1 MTVPNGYMTLKVEL
15 AATKIVRTIVV
26 PEHMT
31 LEDLHDAIQAVM
43 GWEDAHL
50 WHFTDRRRDGVIY
63 ELPHED
69 DGFPS
74 FLKRLTIDASKM
86 TLRKVLPNRGAKLY
100 CEYDFGDGWQ
110 HVVTRQADP
119 RRPGSHVLRRVA
131 QTGSRIRTKGSI
143 TKQLLMTA
151 FLSNRSIYT
160 SSVCSTPAM

>member
-1 MTVPNGYMTLKVEL
+1 MAKIVPNGYMTLKVEL

-69 DGFPS
+69 DGSPS
-74 FLKRLTIDASKM
+74 FSKRLTIDASKM
-86 TLRKVLPNRGAKLY
+86 TLRKVLSNRGAKLY
-100 CEYDFGDGWQ
+100 YEYDFGDACHHAPDRSQ
-110 HVVTRQADP
+110 DARNRMRQDEWPGRDRGFRRAVASSGLHRDDADQS
-119 RRPGSHVLRRVA
+119 GV
-131 QTGSRIRTKGSI
+131 
-143 TKQLLMTA
+143 
-151 FLSNRSIYT
+151 
-160 SSVCSTPAM
+160 

>member
-1 MTVPNGYMTLKVEL
+1 MAKIVPDGYMTLKVEL

-74 FLKRLTIDASKM
+74 FSKRLTIDASKM

-100 CEYDFGDGWQ
+100 YEYDFGDSWN
-110 HVVTRQADP
+110 HVITRQADP
-119 RRPGSHVLRRVA
+119 KTPEIACVKSNGPDGIEDFGGQWRLA
-131 QTGSRIRTKGSI
+131 AFIKTMQTDPECEEY
-143 TKQLLMTA
+143 A
-151 FLSNRSIYT
+151 
-160 SSVCSTPAM
+160 